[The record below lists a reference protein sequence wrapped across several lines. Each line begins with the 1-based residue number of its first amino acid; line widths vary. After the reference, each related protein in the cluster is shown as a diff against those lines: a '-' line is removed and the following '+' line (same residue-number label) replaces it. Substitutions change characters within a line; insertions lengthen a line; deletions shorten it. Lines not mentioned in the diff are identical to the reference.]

1 MKAIQVITHP
11 VTLIISFLFI
21 LISGEHWG
29 GFYILYLLL
38 ALPHGGLH
46 ALLGF
51 VGIVILV
58 IAMNKKLETS
68 RYNMFYSEIATA
80 KLALQLVLN

>member
-1 MKAIQVITHP
+1 MKAIQIITHP
-11 VTLIISFLFI
+11 VTLIVSFLFI

-46 ALLGF
+46 ALFG
-51 VGIVILV
+51 VMGIVMLV
-58 IAMNKKLETS
+58 IALNKNIQIN
-68 RYNMFYSEIATA
+68 RYTNSS
-80 KLALQLVLN
+80 LLNLVGV